1 MKLERGQV
9 AVVTGAASGI
19 GRALVVALEA
29 RGLTVVAADVEET
42 EHVTAVLDVR
52 EYAQVTALADEVM
65 DRHGR
70 VDLIVNNAGV
80 SGPRA
85 YAWEASPA
93 NWRWLTEVNYYGV
106 LHGVRAFVPHLVAA
120 GRGHVVNTAS
130 VTALG
135 LLGAG
140 ISTYGASKHA
150 VLGLSEWL
158 AHELSVVAPGVTTTI
173 FCPGPVETRI
183 RESVR
188 NRPAQYADDDSGAT
202 PLDPTFDEHLP
213 SITAEQAV
221 TELIAGVET
230 DVLYLPVGPGVADRA
245 RARLRRIL
253 ADLDRLPQQQ
263 QLHHPD
269 AVPGTHR

>member
-1 MKLERGQV
+1 VKLAAGQV

-19 GRALVVALEA
+19 GRALVVELEA
-29 RGLTVVAADVEET
+29 RGLTVVAADVEKT
-42 EHVTAVLDVR
+42 PDVTAVVDVR
-52 EYAQVTALADEVM
+52 EYEQVSALADEVVE
-65 DRHGR
+65 RHGR
-70 VDLIVNNAGV
+70 VDLLVNNAGV

-85 YAWEASPA
+85 YAWEAAPE

-106 LHGVRAFVPHLVAA
+106 LHGIRAFVPHLVAA
-120 GRGHVVNTAS
+120 GRGHVVTTAS

-135 LLGAG
+135 LLGGG

-158 AHELSVVAPGVTTTI
+158 DHELRVVAPGVRTTI

-188 NRPAQYADDDSGAT
+188 NRPAHYAHDDSGAT
-202 PLDPTFDEHLP
+202 PLDPAFDDHLP

-221 TELIAGVET
+221 AELIAGIEA
-230 DVLYLPVGPGVADRA
+230 DVLYLPVGPGVAERA
-245 RARLRRIL
+245 RARLRRVL
-253 ADLDRLPQQQ
+253 ADLD
-263 QLHHPD
+263 QLTKESTD
-269 AVPGTHR
+269 A